1 MAGSV
6 AMLKAIQNLGNKYA
20 HVRAQAVESIAQ
32 VLIHP
37 TEDDTPE
44 EIRLVIPCLARHVGD
59 PDEKTATKACSCL
72 ILAGPAAVV
81 AIPELAHACLD
92 KRQAVGMEAAN
103 ALIKL
108 VKINKASHKKA
119 VEILPILVE
128 GLMEM
133 QPDVVVPVAAII
145 RSVEADAEPAIE
157 QLVEEYLVP
166 EPTGTV
172 EKIREKITGYFHK
185 RRQRCFELLGKIG
198 PVAAPAVPALKEF
211 VKSEDPWLQQQ
222 AKATIIRIRR
232 TTEG

>member
-1 MAGSV
+1 MAGSA

-20 HVRAQAVESIAQ
+20 HVRAQAVEAIAQ

-44 EIRLVIPCLARHVGD
+44 EIRLVIPCLASHVTD

-72 ILAGPAAVV
+72 LLAGPAAVV
-81 AIPELAHACLD
+81 AIPELARACLD
-92 KRQAVGMEAAN
+92 QRQTVGMEAAN

-108 VKINKASHKKA
+108 IKINKAAQKKG

-128 GLMEM
+128 GLMEL
-133 QPDVVVPVAAII
+133 QPDVVVPVATIF
-145 RSVEADAEPAIE
+145 RSAEANAKPAIE
-157 QLVEEYLVP
+157 QLVEEYLLP
-166 EPTGTV
+166 EPTGMV
-172 EKIREKITGYFHK
+172 EKIREKVTGHFQK

-211 VKSEDPWLQQQ
+211 VNSEDPWLQQQ
-222 AKATIIRIRR
+222 AKAAIIRIRR
-232 TTEG
+232 TAEE